1 MNKVTSLALIVL
13 AAAPWTARADIQ
25 DRLFDFTDAY
35 YRQNGVDPLAIAGR
49 RQAVLPQAVADTP
62 NFPFQRAVRALS
74 TNPAYDDSGHDVFF
88 TVLGGLA
95 SNAFTLDSAGVRTKQ
110 TADSTFEY
118 VFPRKGTNPIGLGAS
133 RQSVVL
139 DLRHGFFSNDKLG
152 IWTHVWVSYTPAAVT
167 TADGQKTLADLARR
181 NGMDLDGTP
190 LITGVNDIEDLFS
203 KGLIS
208 KTERPFS
215 DPLHYSICPVIKDPR
230 NGGIAPDQFLNYTR
244 KPDGT
249 PLEPRFLADFLS
261 LQTTGN
267 GASSGGG
274 GSGDSGGSGGGSGS
288 GSSGGSGSGG
298 GHGGSGK

>member
-1 MNKVTSLALIVL
+1 MNKLTSLALIVL
-13 AAAPWTARADIQ
+13 ATAPWTARAGVQ

-35 YRQNGVDPLAIAGR
+35 YRQNGIDPLAIAGR

-95 SNAFTLDSAGVRTKQ
+95 TNAFTLDSAGVRTKQ

-118 VFPRKGTNPIGLGAS
+118 VFPRQGTNPVGLGAS

-152 IWTHVWVSYTPAAVT
+152 IWTHVWVSYTPAAFT

-181 NGMDLDGTP
+181 NGTDLDGTP
-190 LITGVNDIEDLFS
+190 LITGVNDIDDLFS

-208 KTERPFS
+208 KTQRPFS
-215 DPLHYSICPVIKDPR
+215 DTLHYSICPVIKDPT

-261 LQTTGN
+261 LQ
-267 GASSGGG
+267 ASGTAANSGG
-274 GSGDSGGSGGGSGS
+274 DDSGGGSGQ
-288 GSSGGSGSGG
+288 
-298 GHGGSGK
+298 GGSGKGGSGKGGSGKGGGN